1 MKLDNKSGQRIRAAR
16 NMRDHKWTQDEL
28 IAKVNAAGAARID
41 RTTLLPVAFT
51 ALGATE
57 VAQCTG
63 VTVNFKGYK
72 DE

>member
-1 MKLDNKSGQRIRAAR
+1 MTEAVESYRLWQQSKIG
-16 NMRDHKWTQDEL
+16 RDIVQDEL